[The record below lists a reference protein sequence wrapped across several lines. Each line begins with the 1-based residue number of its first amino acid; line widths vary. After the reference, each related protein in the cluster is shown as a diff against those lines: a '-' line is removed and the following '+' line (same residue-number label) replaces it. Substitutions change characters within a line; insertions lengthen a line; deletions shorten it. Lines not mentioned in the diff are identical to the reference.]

1 MKSDEPTLDLGTR
14 REEQIIRRKLRMGAA
29 IALVFLVVYYAYFL
43 PLVFGGQAFIIR
55 FGAATTVFLAITVIL
70 TGMVG
75 VVIYHFF
82 AIRMERV

>member
-1 MKSDEPTLDLGTR
+1 
-14 REEQIIRRKLRMGAA
+14 MGAA

-43 PLVFGGQAFIIR
+43 PLVFGGQAFIGR
-55 FGAATTVFLAITVIL
+55 FGASTTVFLAITVIL